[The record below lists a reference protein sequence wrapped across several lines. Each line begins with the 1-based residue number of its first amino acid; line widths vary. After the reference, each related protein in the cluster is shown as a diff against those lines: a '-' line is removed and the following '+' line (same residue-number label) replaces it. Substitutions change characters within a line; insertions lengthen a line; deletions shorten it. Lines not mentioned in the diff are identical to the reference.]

1 MRKSGETNEIKIKFF
16 PFQMIKSRK
25 AILYCFLFF
34 SSVFLAQ
41 NKNISLSGAVFD
53 ENKQPVESVTLIAKP
68 KQENYKI
75 VYAISNSNG
84 VYRLKLVS
92 NVTYTISISHISYN
106 SLEKEV
112 VFERNTDNYNINLT
126 SKDEKLDE
134 VIINYDYQ
142 PIVKKKDTITYKLN
156 AFTNGNEFKMK
167 DVLEKLPGVKV
178 ENSIVKVQGK
188 TVTKLL
194 VEGKPFFDGSTKLA
208 IENIPADV
216 MDKIEIISNYKETE
230 LLRNLADNEDLA
242 LNVVLKEDKKNFIF
256 GDIETGSGVALDEF
270 YKLHPA
276 LFKYNPKSNLSFI
289 ADVNNFNDNSLSFS
303 DLSRL
308 VGNSSNLLR
317 QGSTGNSLLNLATG
331 SEERFKSLTR
341 FSAFNFQKE
350 ISDKFTISGYAV
362 HSNND
367 IQNKAISQREYLV
380 QDTSINENRE
390 DFSSTAITSSM
401 FTIKLDYDPSSNQK
415 WLYNANYLTN
425 GSLFDNES
433 ISTLED
439 ANQFFTNVNGDNY
452 SFSHNLEGYLKVS
465 KKHTMGVAFYQNLVK
480 SNAVNSWSSNHI
492 FLNDFL
498 PLQSTSNYK
507 IHQNNDFDA
516 QQVRVL
522 AKDYWLASRYFHLF
536 YDVRYSRKNST
547 INTNISQILPDDT
560 IVNFSNFENNN
571 ILKLTDASFGLGIKS
586 LIGKVEFTLEGRPH
600 FYNFNR
606 VNLESNTFFIEPKLT
621 LTYKIDDDVE
631 LDFDYNYSNNFL
643 SDLDYLENLKI
654 LSFNSVLQGNPN
666 LVDERSHNIGIF
678 YSNYKNVDDYFFSS
692 SLDFSIN
699 NPVRNNAVFQNG
711 INQLNA
717 PILLRLAEQS
727 LSSFNEFGLVFNK
740 SSLDFNFSF
749 DWFKTNQVIN
759 NDITQINSYEYYL
772 KTKWLY
778 KLTKASQLNVQYK
791 YSGYDVAVE
800 GDNNSSEHTF
810 SLNFDTKLFK
820 NLIFRTDFSS
830 NFVSNFDERTQ
841 NYTIQN
847 LFLGYSKPNSHFSYN
862 INFRNIYNNGIIV
875 RNSFGNNL
883 FISNQIFTLPRVF
896 LFELNYKF

>member
-1 MRKSGETNEIKIKFF
+1 MTKSK
-16 PFQMIKSRK
+16 K

-34 SSVFLAQ
+34 SSIFYSQ
-41 NKNISLSGAVFD
+41 SKNISLSGIVFE
-53 ENKQPVESVTLIAKP
+53 ENMLPVDRATLIAKP
-68 KQENYKI
+68 KQEGSKI
-75 VYAISNSNG
+75 IYAISNSNG
-84 VYRLKLVS
+84 IYKLNLVS
-92 NVTYTISISHISYN
+92 NIIYIISISHISYN

-112 VFERNTDNYNINLT
+112 IFDENTENYNIRLT
-126 SKDEKLDE
+126 SKDEKLEE
-134 VIINYDYQ
+134 VIIKYNYQ
-142 PIVKKKDTITYKLN
+142 PIVKKKDTITYKIN

-178 ENSIVKVQGK
+178 ENNTVKVQGK
-188 TVTKLL
+188 AVTKLL
-194 VEGKPFFDGSTKLA
+194 VEGKPFFDGSTKLT

-276 LFKYNPKSNLSFI
+276 LFKYNPKSNFSFI

-308 VGNSSNLLR
+308 VGNSNNLLR
-317 QGSTGNSLLNLATG
+317 QGSSANNLLSLATG
-331 SEERFKSLTR
+331 DEERFQSLTR
-341 FSAFNFQKE
+341 FSAFNFQKQ
-350 ISDKFTISGYAV
+350 ISEKFTVSGYAV
-362 HSNND
+362 YSNNN
-367 IQNKAISQREYLV
+367 IQNKSISLREYLV
-380 QDTSINENRE
+380 DDASIEENRE
-390 DFSSTAITSSM
+390 DFSNTANISSM

-415 WLYNANYLTN
+415 WIYNANYLTN
-425 GSLFDNES
+425 NSLFDKES
-433 ISTLED
+433 LSTLED
-439 ANQFFTNVNGDNY
+439 ANHFFTDINGDNY
-452 SFSHNLEGYLKVS
+452 NFSHNLEGYFKAG
-465 KKHTMGVAFYQNLVK
+465 KKHTMGIAFYQNLVK
-480 SNAVNSWSSNHI
+480 SNSVDRWSSNTI
-492 FLNDFL
+492 FLEDFF
-498 PLQSTSNYK
+498 PLQNASNYQ
-507 IHQNNDFDA
+507 ISQNNDIDA
-516 QQVRVL
+516 QQVSFL

-536 YDVRYSRKNST
+536 YDARYSQKNST
-547 INTNISQILPDDT
+547 IQTNISQILPDET
-560 IVNFSNFENNN
+560 VVNFTNFDNNN
-571 ILKLTDASFGLGIKS
+571 ILKLSDANFGLGIKS
-586 LIGKVEFTLEGRPH
+586 LIGNIEFTLEGRPH

-606 VNLESNTFFIEPKLT
+606 VSLEKNIFFLEPKLT
-621 LTYKIDDDVE
+621 LTYKIDDDIE

-643 SDLDYLENLKI
+643 SDLDYLENLKV
-654 LSFNSVLQGNPN
+654 LSFNAVLQGNPS
-666 LVDERSHNIGIF
+666 LVDERSHNFGIF

-699 NPVRNNAVFQNG
+699 NPVRNNGIFQNG

-717 PILLRLAEQS
+717 PVLLSLAEQS

-740 SSLDFNFSF
+740 LSLDFTFSF

-759 NDITQINSYEYYL
+759 NNVTQINSYEYYL

-778 KLTKASQLNVQYK
+778 KLTKASQLNLQYK
-791 YSGYDVAVE
+791 YSGYYVVAE

-810 SLNFDTKLFK
+810 SLNFDTKLIK
-820 NLIFRTDFSS
+820 NVIFRTDFST
-830 NFVSNFDERTQ
+830 NFVSNFDEGTQ

-847 LFLGYSKPNSHFSYN
+847 LFLGYSKPNSPLSYN

-875 RNSFGNNL
+875 RNTFGNNL
-883 FISNQIFTLPRVF
+883 FISNQVFTLPRVF

>member
-1 MRKSGETNEIKIKFF
+1 MVFKKLTVFCFIFF
-16 PFQMIKSRK
+16 T
-25 AILYCFLFF
+25 AILVAQKNTIIISGRVLD
-34 SSVFLAQ
+34 SLAQ
-41 NKNISLSGAVFD
+41 PIVKA
-53 ENKQPVESVTLIAKP
+53 TLIAKS
-68 KQENYKI
+68 KQANVKTNYSI
-75 VYAISNSNG
+75 TDVNG
-84 VYRLKLVS
+84 YYKLKLQKG
-92 NVTYTISISHISYN
+92 VTYQLSISHLSYKT
-106 SLEKEV
+106 LQKEV
-112 VFERNTDNYNINLT
+112 TFLENDAHYSVVLKIKAE
-126 SKDEKLDE
+126 SLDE
-134 VIINYDYQ
+134 VIINYKYK
-142 PIVKKKDTITYKLN
+142 PIEKKKDTITYNLK

-178 ENSIVKVQGK
+178 ENSTVKVQGK

-216 MDKIEIISNYKETE
+216 MDKIEIISNYKESE

-242 LNVVLKEDKKNFIF
+242 LNVVLKEDKKNFMF

-276 LFKYNPKSNLSFI
+276 LFKYNPKSNFSFI

-308 VGNSSNLLR
+308 VGNTSNLLR
-317 QGSTGNSLLNLATG
+317 QGSSANSLLSLATG
-331 SEERFKSLTR
+331 NEERFQSLTR

-362 HSNND
+362 YSNND
-367 IQNKAISQREYLV
+367 IQNKANSLREYIV
-380 QDTSINENRE
+380 DDTSIEENRE
-390 DFSSTAITSSM
+390 DFSNTANKSSM

-425 GSLFDNES
+425 SSLFDKES

-439 ANQFFTNVNGDNY
+439 ANQFLTDTNGDNY
-452 SFSHNLEGYLKVS
+452 NFSHNLEGYFRVS
-465 KKHTMGVAFYQNLVK
+465 KKHTMGIAFYQNVIK
-480 SNAVNSWSSNHI
+480 SNSIDSWSSNNI
-492 FLNDFL
+492 FLDNFL
-498 PLQSTSNYK
+498 PLQNTSSYQ
-507 IHQNNDFDA
+507 ILQNNSIDA
-516 QQVRVL
+516 QQVSFL

-536 YDVRYSRKNST
+536 YDVRYSKKNST
-547 INTNISQILPDDT
+547 IRTNISQALPDET
-560 IVNFSNFENNN
+560 IVKFINFDNNN
-571 ILKLTDASFGLGIKS
+571 ILKLSDVNFGIGIKS
-586 LIGKVEFTLEGRPH
+586 LIGKLEFTLEGRPH
-600 FYNFNR
+600 FYNFSR
-606 VNLESNTFFIEPKLT
+606 VQLDNATFFIEPKLT
-621 LTYKIDDDVE
+621 LSYKIDDDIE

-643 SDLDYLENLKI
+643 NDLDYLENLKI
-654 LSFNSVLQGNPN
+654 LSFNAVLQGNPN
-666 LVDERSHNIGIF
+666 LVDERSHNFGIF

-699 NPVRNNAVFQNG
+699 NPVRNNGVFQDG

-717 PILLRLAEQS
+717 PVLLSLAEQS

-740 SSLDFNFSF
+740 SSLDFTFSF

-759 NDITQINSYEYYL
+759 NNVTQINSYEYYL

-778 KLTKASQLNVQYK
+778 KLSKASQLNLQYK
-791 YSGYDVAVE
+791 YSGYDVVAE

-820 NLIFRTDFSS
+820 NVIFRTDFST
-830 NFVSNFDERTQ
+830 NFVTNFDEGTQ

-847 LFLGYSKPNSHFSYN
+847 LFLGYSKPNSPISYN
-862 INFRNIYNNGIIV
+862 INFKNIYNNGVIV
-875 RNSFGNNL
+875 RNTFGNNL
-883 FISNQIFTLPRVF
+883 FISNQVFTLPRVF